1 MSLRDRL
8 WALDRAQQGVR
19 FKLIAT
25 GVLVALS
32 LSLVVYYAVLRTQR
46 ERALAEAGLV
56 EPAIG
61 SSGGAG
67 GAGGSGVTGGGDG
80 ERGVGSGVARERLED
95 GLASQRRMVEEFGAL
110 RRSWRDVAALA
121 GLGAGVGVLVVW
133 LGLGLTY
140 LALVGVAGGVAAPL
154 VWSGSPWWSGVG
166 VSVGGVTVLA
176 GAFTAL
182 VRAVGIGL
190 GGSGPV
196 WSIARNVVTES
207 VRLNISVVFVVLMIL
222 AVAGVP
228 HVLEPSSPL
237 RYQVQSFL
245 QYGTGLPYLLTALLV
260 LTLSC
265 ATVTFEQRGR
275 VLWQTMT
282 KPVRA
287 WEYVLGK
294 WVGVCCVSAALLG
307 VTSAGVFFFT
317 QYLRNRPANGEAV
330 AYVPLPG
337 QSNPTPDRLA
347 IEYQILTARQSR
359 LANVFKDRTQEIEE
373 ETARRTEASLKDQV
387 VPDSYRRETERRI
400 RDAVTAELLS
410 RQLAIEPGD
419 QKGFEFEGLGSARE
433 SGRPMTLRFK
443 IDAGGNNPT
452 EFYKVTFVFGGNV
465 AVVREAALGQFAS
478 MPMAPELIDP
488 DGVLRLVVVNGDLSS
503 GVANA
508 ETMSFPPGGL
518 EVSYPVGRFAGN
530 YVRAMAAMWLKLCLL
545 AMIGITAATFLSFP
559 VAMMVAVTVF
569 VSAEGASFLRYS
581 LETYATVETGGDTYY
596 YRYPIRAIAIPI
608 VVLFSPYSELR
619 PVGRLVEGLSVP
631 WSTVGRAGVV
641 VAVLVA
647 GLWAVASGIMRRR
660 ELALYSGQ

>member
-1 MSLRDRL
+1 MSLRDRV
-8 WALDRAQQGVR
+8 WALDRAQQSVT

-25 GVLVALS
+25 GVIVALA
-32 LSLVVYYAVLRTQR
+32 LGAVVYYAVIKAQR
-46 ERALAEAGLV
+46 ERALTEAGLV
-56 EPAIG
+56 EAAG
-61 SSGGAG
+61 SAAGAARGAGDGGSGDAAGAG
-67 GAGGSGVTGGGDG
+67 GA
-80 ERGVGSGVARERLED
+80 VGAGVARARLENELD
-95 GLASQRRMVEEFGAL
+95 SQRRMVEEFGSL
-110 RRSWRDVAALA
+110 RRSSGDAAALA
-121 GLGAGVGVLVVW
+121 GIGAAVALLVVW

-140 LALVGVAGGVAAPL
+140 LVLVGVAGGVALPL
-154 VWSGSPWWSGVG
+154 VWSGSAWWSGVG

-176 GAFTAL
+176 GAFAAL
-182 VRAVGIGL
+182 VRAVGVAL

-228 HVLEPSSPL
+228 HVLEPTSPL

-245 QYGTGLPYLLTALLV
+245 QYGTGAPYLLTALLA

-265 ATVTFEQRGR
+265 ATVNFEQRGR

-294 WVGVCCVSAALLG
+294 WIGVCCVSGALLA
-307 VTSAGVFFFT
+307 VTSSGVFFFT

-337 QSNPTPDRLA
+337 QPNPTPDRLA

-373 ETARRTEASLKDQV
+373 ETARRTEAALKDQV
-387 VPDSYRRETERRI
+387 VPDSYRRDTERRT
-400 RDAVTAELLS
+400 RDAVTSELLS

-419 QKGFEFEGLGSARE
+419 RKGFEFDGLGGARE

-452 EFYKVTFVFGGNV
+452 EFYKVTFVFAGGV
-465 AVVREAALGQFAS
+465 AIVREAALGQFAS

-488 DGVLRLVVVNGDLSS
+488 DGVLRMVVVNGDLAS

-518 EVSYPVGRFAGN
+518 EVSHPVGRFSGN

-545 AMIGITAATFLSFP
+545 SMIGITAATFLSFP

-569 VSAEGASFLRYS
+569 MAAEGASFLRYS

-608 VVLFSPYSELR
+608 VLLFSPYSELR

-631 WSTVGRAGVV
+631 WRTVGEAAAVV
-641 VAVLVA
+641 GALVTA
-647 GLWAVASGIMRRR
+647 LWALASGIMRRR